1 MQRFYFDHN
10 ATTPVSPEVLE
21 TAVACLGQVY
31 GNASSIHHFGQ
42 AAKQRL
48 EMARRQI
55 AALIGCQPREIV
67 FVSGG
72 TEADNLALFGTVR
85 HAARN
90 AGHAPRHV
98 ITTAIEHPAVLHAC
112 AQLEREGVAV
122 TYVPVGADGIVDPD
136 DIRRALRADTVL
148 VSAMHANNELGTV
161 QPVAEIA
168 AIAREAGA
176 YVHVDGVQALG
187 KIPVDVD
194 ALGVDLYS
202 VSGHKIYAPKG
213 IGALYV
219 RRGTRLG
226 AILFGGHHERE
237 RRPGTENVPGAAAF
251 GCAAELAGA
260 RLETDARRIGEL
272 RDRLE
277 SAILERI
284 PHTGVNGNRAARTPN
299 TTNIYFDGLEGEA
312 MVIALDLR
320 GFAVSSGAA
329 CSSGAVEPS
338 HVLTAI
344 GLGAERARASI
355 RFSLGRANTSEQVD
369 ALVEA
374 VAASVAHLRK
384 LSPVMA

>member
-1 MQRFYFDHN
+1 VQHFYFDHN

-21 TAVACLGQVY
+21 TLAACLGQVY
-31 GNASSIHHFGQ
+31 GNASSIHYFGQ

-48 EMARRQI
+48 EEARRQV
-55 AALIGCQPREIV
+55 AALIGGTAREIV

-85 HAARN
+85 QAVRQS
-90 AGHAPRHV
+90 RHV
-98 ITTAIEHPAVLHAC
+98 ITTAIEHPAVLNSC

-122 TYVPVGADGIVDPD
+122 TYVPVGADGIVSPD
-136 DIRRALRADTVL
+136 EIRRALRPDTVL
-148 VSAMHANNELGTV
+148 VSVMHANNELGTI
-161 QPVAEIA
+161 QPIAEIA
-168 AIAREAGA
+168 AIVHAAGA
-176 YVHVDGVQALG
+176 YLHVDGVQAVG
-187 KIPVDVD
+187 KIPIDVA

-202 VSGHKIYAPKG
+202 MSGHKLYAPKG
-213 IGALYV
+213 VGALYV
-219 RRGTRLG
+219 RRGTRIG
-226 AILFGGHHERE
+226 AISYGGHHERE
-237 RRPGTENVPGAAAF
+237 RRAGTENVPGIAAF
-251 GCAAELAGA
+251 GRAAELAGE
-260 RLETDARRIGEL
+260 RLSSETQRLAAL

-277 SAILERI
+277 SAILDRI

-312 MVIALDLR
+312 LVIALDLR

-344 GLGAERARASI
+344 GLKPDRARSSI
-355 RFSLGRANTSEQVD
+355 RFSLGGTNTAEQVD
-369 ALVEA
+369 ALIEA

-384 LSPVMA
+384 LSPVAV

>member
-1 MQRFYFDHN
+1 VQRFYFDHN

-48 EMARRQI
+48 ENARRQI
-55 AALIGCQPREIV
+55 AALICCQPREIV

-85 HAARN
+85 QHAGSAS
-90 AGHAPRHV
+90 RHV
-98 ITTAIEHPAVLHAC
+98 ITTAVEHPAVLSAC

-122 TYVPVGADGIVDPD
+122 TYVRVGAGGIVDPD
-136 DIRRALRADTVL
+136 DIRRALRPDTVL
-148 VSAMHANNELGTV
+148 ISAMHANNELGTV

-168 AIAREAGA
+168 ALAREAGA
-176 YVHVDGVQALG
+176 YMHVDGVQALG

-202 VSGHKIYAPKG
+202 MSAHKIYAPKG
-213 IGALYV
+213 VGALYV

-226 AILFGGHHERE
+226 AIQFGGHHERE

-251 GCAAELAGA
+251 GCAAELAGSC
-260 RLETDARRIGEL
+260 LEADARRMAGL

-277 SAILERI
+277 AAVLERI

-312 MVIALDLR
+312 LVIALDLH

-338 HVLTAI
+338 HVLMAL
-344 GLGAERARASI
+344 GLGADRARASI
-355 RFSLGRANTSEQVD
+355 RFSLGRANTTEQVD
-369 ALVEA
+369 ALVDA

-384 LSPVMA
+384 LSPVMV

>member
-1 MQRFYFDHN
+1 VQRFYFDHN

-21 TAVACLGQVY
+21 TAVTCLGQVY

-42 AAKQRL
+42 VAKQRL
-48 EMARRQI
+48 EMARRQT
-55 AALIGCQPREIV
+55 AGLIGCKAREIV

-72 TEADNLALFGTVR
+72 TEADNLALLGTVR
-85 HAARN
+85 HAP
-90 AGHAPRHV
+90 GDSRHV
-98 ITTAIEHPAVLHAC
+98 ITTAIEHPAVLNAC
-112 AQLEREGVAV
+112 AQLEREGVTV
-122 TYVPVGADGIVDPD
+122 TYVRTGSDGIVDPH
-136 DIRRALRADTVL
+136 DIRRALRPDTVL
-148 VSAMHANNELGTV
+148 VSVMHANNELGTV
-161 QPVAEIA
+161 QPVTEIA
-168 AIAREAGA
+168 AIAREAGV
-176 YVHVDGVQALG
+176 YSHVDGVQALG
-187 KIPVDVD
+187 KIRVDVE

-202 VSGHKIYAPKG
+202 MSGHKIYAPKG

-219 RRGTRLG
+219 RQGTRLG

-251 GCAAELAGA
+251 GCAAELAGVHLESELP
-260 RLETDARRIGEL
+260 RLSAL

-284 PHTGVNGNRAARTPN
+284 PHTGLNGNRARRTPN
-299 TTNIYFDGLEGEA
+299 TTNLYFDCLEGEA
-312 MVIALDLR
+312 LVIALDLR

-338 HVLTAI
+338 HVLLAI
-344 GLGAERARASI
+344 GLAADRARASI
-355 RFSLGRANTSEQVD
+355 RFSLGRENTAGQVD

-384 LSPVMA
+384 LSPVTV